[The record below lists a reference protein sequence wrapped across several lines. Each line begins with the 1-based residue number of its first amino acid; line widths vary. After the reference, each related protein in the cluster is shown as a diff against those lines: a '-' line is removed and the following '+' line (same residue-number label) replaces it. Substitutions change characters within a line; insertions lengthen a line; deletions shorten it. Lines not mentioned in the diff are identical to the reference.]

1 MKRRNLLLAGVAAP
15 FLGARPGF
23 AADRLVG
30 WISVESAQATAPF
43 LSALKAGL
51 SAALPGGR
59 EPVRIVERY
68 EANTPAQ
75 AAAFVAEL
83 QQLGVRLIVAQGAAT
98 VTVVAARPSV
108 PVVFGFSGD
117 PVVAGIAQSLSRPG
131 GNATGV
137 SFMSIELNPKR
148 IDFLRTAVPTCRR
161 IALLSNPRHAGEENE
176 IAACQSAVR
185 PLGIELT
192 VYRAAAPAEIRAAL
206 NQALDSGTQAV
217 VMLPSSTMV
226 HQSAVAAADC
236 IARKVPLISG
246 WAAMAHAGAL
256 LTYGP
261 NLQEAYRR
269 LALYV
274 VRVLDGARP
283 ESLPIEQPTVLEL
296 VINQKTAA
304 AIDLALPPA
313 LLAQADGIIE

>member
-1 MKRRNLLLAGVAAP
+1 MKRRTVFMAGVAAP
-15 FLGARPGF
+15 FLGMGRGL

-30 WISVESAQATAPF
+30 WISVESAPTTAPF

-51 SAALPGGR
+51 TAALPAGR
-59 EPVRIVERY
+59 DPVRIIERY
-68 EANTPAQ
+68 EASTPAL
-75 AAAFVAEL
+75 AATYVTEL
-83 QQLGVRLIVAQGAAT
+83 QQLGARLIVAQGAAT
-98 VTVVAARPSV
+98 VTVVAAKPSV

-176 IAACQSAVR
+176 IAACQLAVR

-192 VYRAAAPAEIRAAL
+192 VYRATAPAEIRAAL
-206 NQALDSGTQAV
+206 TQALDSGTQAV

-226 HQSAVAAADC
+226 QQSSVAAADC
-236 IARKVPLISG
+236 IARKVPLVSG

-261 NLQEAYRR
+261 NLQEAYKR
-269 LALYV
+269 LALYI

-304 AIDLALPPA
+304 AIDLALPPT

>member
-1 MKRRNLLLAGVAAP
+1 MKRRSLFTACIAVP
-15 FLGARPGF
+15 FLGTGRGL

-30 WISVESAQATAPF
+30 WISVESAEATAPF

-51 SAALPGGR
+51 TAALPAGR
-59 EPVRIVERY
+59 EPVRIIERY
-68 EANTPAQ
+68 GASTPAL
-75 AAAFVAEL
+75 AAAHVAEL
-83 QQLGVRLIVAQGAAT
+83 QQLGARLIVAQGAAT
-98 VTVVAARPSV
+98 VTVVAAKPSV

-206 NQALDSGTQAV
+206 TQALDSGTQAV

-226 HQSAVAAADC
+226 QQSSVAAADC
-236 IARKVPLISG
+236 IARKVPLVSG

-274 VRVLDGARP
+274 VRILDGARP
-283 ESLPIEQPTVLEL
+283 ENLPIEQPTVLEL

-304 AIDLALPPA
+304 AINLALPPA